1 MCSCA
6 ALREWAEADS
16 ITAVHIAVPDTLA
29 AVAQDKD
36 TVSVVNSIAR

>member
-6 ALREWAEADS
+6 ALREWAEGDS
-16 ITAVHIAVPDTLA
+16 ITAVHIVVPDMFA

-36 TVSVVNSIAR
+36 IVSVVNNIAR